1 MHKEIKKIKQE
12 IHKAEKDTGK
22 LIKKDIIQDKKIAT
36 AEKINKNKK
45 KK

>member
-1 MHKEIKKIKQE
+1 MHREIKKVKQE

-22 LIKKDIIQDKKIAT
+22 LIKKDIIMDKKM
-36 AEKINKNKK
+36 EKCDDKMKK